1 MAKGIK
7 TQKFTAPSTGKIINV
22 AVDGDTIVPLDKVN
36 IYARGKVNSVKKELR
51 TLQRFKQT
59 QRKIFDV
66 DPQNEINLQRLK
78 NRHHNWERSADMNNN
93 LESIGLTDTPTNNE
107 KIINHLLEVGQ
118 NKVTPDNYQ
127 WVPSVLEGA
136 NGKLQ
141 VNSSWKIL
149 DDGRKYM
156 TTLRFKPIE

>member
-1 MAKGIK
+1 
-7 TQKFTAPSTGKIINV
+7 
-22 AVDGDTIVPLDKVN
+22 
-36 IYARGKVNSVKKELR
+36 
-51 TLQRFKQT
+51 
-59 QRKIFDV
+59 
-66 DPQNEINLQRLK
+66 
-78 NRHHNWERSADMNNN
+78 MNKN
-93 LESIGLTDTPTNNE
+93 LESIDLADTPANNE

-118 NKVTPDNYQ
+118 SKVIPSHHQ
-127 WVPSVLEGA
+127 WVPSILEGD